1 LVEGFAELTNESA
14 TGLKVKVVASAG
26 IAIRTAVTAAA
37 RIAASRL
44 DLIGVRSEV
53 PPLSDARVEFTS
65 TASIGVVA
73 VL

>member
-1 LVEGFAELTNESA
+1 LADGFAELTNESA
-14 TGLKVKVVASAG
+14 TGLKVNVVAPAG

-37 RIAASRL
+37 RIAASSL
-44 DLIGVRSEV
+44 DVIGMRSEV
-53 PPLSDARVEFTS
+53 PPLSDARDEFTS